1 MMSMKYLVVFL
12 FMLASF
18 HSWSDSPDLS
28 RRFGISA
35 AAGWNHPILG
45 NRFDDRADGE
55 FVFGLYGRYQ
65 INRESGLQLGYTR
78 YEWSHSPT
86 AARIYDLVYMHRLK
100 SRKWFTPIWGL
111 GVGLVDI
118 ANYNVD
124 ENLKLGLKARV
135 GIEYVLSE
143 DMIIDA
149 VLDYQFVNKMIGEDD
164 NLTIGEMHALA
175 PQLILTYFFQGEL

>member
-1 MMSMKYLVVFL
+1 MKKLLLFL
-12 FMLASF
+12 IFLISNYSYSSA
-18 HSWSDSPDLS
+18 PDLS
-28 RRFGISA
+28 KRWGISA
-35 AAGWNHPILG
+35 AAGFNKPILG

-65 INRESGLQLGYTR
+65 INRSSGLQFGYTR

-86 AARIYDLVYMHRLK
+86 AARIYDLVYMHRLDP
-100 SRKWFTPIWGL
+100 REWFTPIWGA

-124 ENLKLGLKARV
+124 ENLKLGLKARG
-135 GIEYVLSE
+135 GIEYVISE
-143 DMIIDA
+143 NMITDFVI
-149 VLDYQFVNKMIGEDD
+149 DYQFVGKMPGERR

-175 PQLILTYFFQGEL
+175 PQAILTYFFK